1 MKPRMIRLVVVLTV
15 LVAALGAGLSHGV
28 SGQQNPYPPQY
39 QAAGTVQPM
48 RDLTPGWTSA
58 IPGDVISAAVAADGS
73 CVALVT
79 QQPLPGRILLFD
91 RNGAR
96 AWDVAPPQVITSPVA
111 VAPGCAFVAF
121 DASRDQDIRMGMPK
135 GTVGLQR
142 RGGPPVA
149 IAVEGRPNSIA
160 ISHASD
166 LVAIGTEGRTNIF
179 LASPDGRMVRAIQR
193 FSGTAPQLSFSADDG
208 FIVVRGWYGV
218 GVMTRAG
225 DSVWGPWPMSAQA
238 KRGDWR
244 RIDAS
249 RDLQWFAA
257 EQGPMHGPDAGTF
270 ALLSSTGE
278 VAWQGPPVWGA
289 DVKMAPDGSYFVA
302 VGRERRLG
310 TDIDDGAPARV
321 AVMDRAG
328 RVLASTTMPRPT
340 LEAISPDGRFILMRE
355 IDGRARVWLVGR
367 DRALAPAW
375 RVGPA
380 DGYYVHAESGLI
392 LSWAAGRVSGYMAP
406 R

>member
-1 MKPRMIRLVVVLTV
+1 MNPRMTRLVVVPTA
-15 LVAALGAGLSHGV
+15 LVAALSAGLPHGA

-39 QAAGTVQPM
+39 QAAGTAPPM
-48 RDLTPGWTSA
+48 RDLTPGWTTA
-58 IPGDVISAAVAADGS
+58 IVGDVVTAAVAADGS

-79 QQPLPGRILLFD
+79 RQPPPGRILLFD

-96 AWDVAPPQVITSPVA
+96 AWDVAPPQVITVPVA

-121 DASRDQDIRMGMPK
+121 DASRDQDLRTGMTK
-135 GTVGLQR
+135 GAVGLQR

-149 IAVEGRPNSIA
+149 IAVEGRPSSIA
-160 ISHASD
+160 ISHAGD

-179 LASPDGRMVRAIQR
+179 LASPDGRMVRTLQR
-193 FSGTAPQLSFSADDG
+193 FTGTAPQLSFSFDDR

-218 GVMTRAG
+218 GVMTRGG

-238 KRGDWR
+238 KRSDWR

-270 ALLSSTGE
+270 ALLSNTGE

-289 DVKMAPDGSYFVA
+289 EVKMAPDGSYFVA
-302 VGRERRLG
+302 VGRQRRPG
-310 TDIDDGAPARV
+310 MDVDDGGPARV
-321 AVMDRAG
+321 EVMDRTG
-328 RVLASTTMPRPT
+328 RSLASTTMPRPV

-380 DGYYVHAESGLI
+380 DGYVVDAESGLI
-392 LSWAAGRVSGYMAP
+392 LSWSAGRVSGYMTP

>member
-1 MKPRMIRLVVVLTV
+1 MKPRASRP
-15 LVAALGAGLSHGV
+15 AAILALLGALLCAASSHRV
-28 SGQQNPYPPQY
+28 VAQQNPYPSQY
-39 QAAGTVQPM
+39 QAAGTLTM

-58 IPGDVISAAVAADGS
+58 IAGDVVTAAVAADGS
-73 CVALVT
+73 CVALAT
-79 QQPLPGRILLFD
+79 QQPPPGRILLFD
-91 RNGAR
+91 RSGAR
-96 AWDVAPPQVITSPVA
+96 AWDVALPQVPTFPVA

-121 DASRDQDIRMGMPK
+121 DASRDQDIRSGMPK

-149 IAVEGRPNSIA
+149 IAVDGRPNSIA
-160 ISHASD
+160 ISHAGD
-166 LVAIGTEGRTNIF
+166 LVAIGTEGRTNIV
-179 LASPDGRMVRAIQR
+179 LASQDGRVVRALQR
-193 FSGTAPQLSFSADDG
+193 FSATAPQLSFSADDG

-218 GVMTRAG
+218 GVITRAG
-225 DSVWGPWPMSAQA
+225 DNVWGPFPTSAKA
-238 KRGDWR
+238 KRSDWR

-257 EQGPMHGPDAGTF
+257 DQGPTHGPDAGTF

-289 DVKMAPDGSYFVA
+289 DVKMAPDGAFFVA

-310 TDIDDGAPARV
+310 TDIDDGGPARV
-321 AVMDRAG
+321 EVMDRTG
-328 RVLASTTMPRPT
+328 RTLASKTMPRPV
-340 LEAISPDGRFILMRE
+340 LEAISPDGRFIMMRE

-367 DRALAPAW
+367 DRALEPAW

-380 DGYYVHAESGLI
+380 DGYVVHAESGLVV
-392 LSWAAGRVSGYMAP
+392 SWSAGRVSGYLTP

>member
-1 MKPRMIRLVVVLTV
+1 MKSTILRMPLAAAL
-15 LVAALGAGLSHGV
+15 LVAVAGAAASRGTGA
-28 SGQQNPYPPQY
+28 QQNPYPPQY
-39 QAAGTVQPM
+39 QAAGSLPM
-48 RDLTPGWTSA
+48 RELTPGWTTTVV
-58 IPGDVISAAVAADGS
+58 GDVVTAAVAADGS
-73 CVALVT
+73 CVALAIR
-79 QQPLPGRILLFD
+79 QPPPGRILLFD

-96 AWDVAPPQVITSPVA
+96 AWDVAPPHVLTSPIA

-121 DASRDQDIRMGMPK
+121 DASRDGDLRTGMPK

-149 IAVEGRPNSIA
+149 LTVDGRPDAIAV
-160 ISHASD
+160 SHAGD
-166 LVAIGTEGRTNIF
+166 LIAIGTEGRTNIF
-179 LASPDGRMVRAIQR
+179 LASPAGRVVRALQR

-208 FIVVRGWYGV
+208 FIVIRGWYGV
-218 GVMTRAG
+218 GVMTRDG
-225 DSVWGPWPMSAQA
+225 DSVWGPFPASPQS
-238 KRGDWR
+238 KRSDWR

-257 EQGPMHGPDAGTF
+257 EQGPMHGPDAGSF

-289 DVKMAPDGSYFVA
+289 DVKMAPDASFFVA
-302 VGRERRLG
+302 VGRERRPG

-321 AVMDRAG
+321 EVIDRTG
-328 RVLASTTMPRPT
+328 RTLASKTMPRPA
-340 LEAISPDGRFILMRE
+340 LEAISPDARFILMRE

-367 DRALAPAW
+367 TRALEPAW

-380 DGYYVHAESGLI
+380 EGYVAHAESGLI
-392 LSWAAGRVSGYMAP
+392 LSWSAGRVSGYMTP